1 MTVRKPGP
9 EDKEEVLA
17 MMEEFYRSDAVL
29 RTVPQS
35 NFEKTW
41 ELLLSGERAADAY
54 LAEQDGEAA
63 GYALLSLGW
72 SNEAGELTVWLEE
85 IYIRPQ
91 FRGAGAG
98 RQLIARVFHDYAGRA
113 VRFRLETEESN
124 GGARKLYRSL
134 GFHSLPYL
142 QMVVDV
148 PADAEKK

>member
-17 MMEEFYRSDAVL
+17 MMAEFYRSDAVL

-72 SNEAGELTVWLEE
+72 SNEAGGLTVWLEE

-134 GFHSLPYL
+134 GFHNLPYL